1 MKTADGFDR
10 RTLLRGSVLLSAGA
24 LLGPAALDRALEASA
39 AELPT
44 GAAPFVDS
52 YRTNVLANLTPET
65 NAAVRVLAGMRDL
78 WRTGSA
84 WDNGVVLN
92 RDVLTANIRH
102 VARITGARTPDE
114 AKRAF
119 IVDRQHQSYAAIG
132 GLGPLAEMYRAAALA
147 VTGITSAPDGTPPST
162 VDEKLPPDAPA
173 GSALGAG
180 SPDSALGQVVLL
192 VNTLRGPFASGN
204 PSKYAHQYPR
214 PWRLTPE
221 STVAPAGTTD
231 EFGYPVYRSDVVA
244 APQLLRQR
252 SFSPT
257 DDGGYP
263 SGHTNALHLAC
274 LALAYAI
281 PERFQELVTRAFDL
295 ADTRIVA
302 GMHSPADVIGGRIL
316 ATALAAAALA
326 DPQNATL
333 KAAARTQAS
342 EYFRQRTGVGLAE
355 YAHSADITTDP
366 YADREANAALVA
378 SRLTYNLPRTGRR
391 VPPTVPKGAEVLLET
406 RQPYLSASQR
416 REVLRTTALPSGHA
430 LLDGP
435 EQWGRLN
442 LFAAADGYGAFNAD
456 VRVDMDANRGGFHAA
471 DTWHNAIGGRGGLAK
486 RGTGTLTLAG
496 ANTYTGETRVEGGT
510 LVAATA
516 TALGAGDIKLRAG
529 TLRLAT
535 DEVRVRG
542 SYRQNAGTTLAVTL
556 RPGGCPVLTAARP
569 ITLAPGSTL
578 EISLEDARVGDVLP
592 VLAAPVVLGRF
603 SRIDVVGGEHRVTA
617 RYGPGGLSVRV
628 QRSS

>member
-1 MKTADGFDR
+1 MTTAEGFDR
-10 RTLLRGSVLLSAGA
+10 RTLLRRSAMLSAG
-24 LLGPAALDRALEASA
+24 LLVGPTALDRALEASA

-52 YRTNVLANLTPET
+52 YRTNVLANQTPET
-65 NAAVRVLAGMRDL
+65 NAAVRALSGMQDL
-78 WRTGSA
+78 WRTGSG

-92 RDVLTANIRH
+92 RNVLRANVRH
-102 VARITGARTPDE
+102 VARITGARTADQ

-132 GLGPLAEMYRAAALA
+132 GLGPLAELYKTGAKA

-192 VNTLRGPFASGN
+192 VNTVRGQFASGN
-204 PSKYAHQYPR
+204 PSKFAYQYPR
-214 PWRLTPE
+214 PWRLSPDSE
-221 STVAPAGTTD
+221 VAPTGETD
-231 EFGYPVYRSDVVA
+231 ELGYPVYRTDVVV

-252 SFSPT
+252 SQKPAE
-257 DDGGYP
+257 DGGYP

-295 ADTRIVA
+295 ADMRIVA
-302 GMHSPADVIGGRIL
+302 GMHSPVDVIGGRTL
-316 ATALAAAALA
+316 ATALAAATLA

-342 EYFRQRTGVGLAE
+342 EYFRQLVGADLVE
-355 YAHSADITTDP
+355 YAHSADSSTDP
-366 YADREANAALVA
+366 YADREANAALVEPL
-378 SRLTYNLPRTGRR
+378 LTYGLPKTGKRI
-391 VPPTVPKGAEVLLET
+391 PMTVPKGAEVLLET
-406 RQPYLSASQR
+406 RQPYLTANQR
-416 REVLRTTALPSGHA
+416 REVLRTTALAPGHA

-442 LFAAADGYGAFNAD
+442 LFAAADGFGAFDSD

-471 DTWHNAIGGRGGLAK
+471 DTWHNSIDGRGGLVK
-486 RGTGTLTLAG
+486 RGSGTLTLAG
-496 ANTYTGETRVEGGT
+496 TNSYTGATRIEGGT
-510 LVAATA
+510 LVAGSASS
-516 TALGAGDIKLRAG
+516 LGKGDVELRSG
-529 TLRLAT
+529 TLRLESA
-535 DEVRVRG
+535 VRVRG
-542 SYRQNAGTTLAVTL
+542 YRQGTGSVLAVTV
-556 RPGGCPVLTAARP
+556 RRGACAPLTSGRP
-569 ITLAPGSTL
+569 ISLASGCTL
-578 EISLEDARVGDVLP
+578 EITLEDVPAGVVVP
-592 VLAAPVVLGRF
+592 VLAAPVLTGRF
-603 SRIDVVGGEHRVTA
+603 AQITVAGGGRRVQPQYSLA
-617 RYGPGGLSVRV
+617 GLSVRV
-628 QRSS
+628 LS

>member
-1 MKTADGFDR
+1 MTTAAEGFDR
-10 RTLLRGSVLLSAGA
+10 RTLLRRSAMLSAG
-24 LLGPAALDRALEASA
+24 LLIGPAALDRALEASA

-52 YRTNVLANLTPET
+52 YRTNVLANQTPET
-65 NAAVRVLAGMRDL
+65 NAAVRALSGMQDL
-78 WRTGSA
+78 WRTGSS

-92 RDVLTANIRH
+92 RSVLTANVRH
-102 VARITGARTPDE
+102 VARITAARTADQ

-119 IVDRQHQSYAAIG
+119 IVDRQHQSYSAIG
-132 GLGPLAEMYRAAALA
+132 GLGPLAELYKAGAKA

-192 VNTLRGPFASGN
+192 VNTLRGNFASGN
-204 PSKYAHQYPR
+204 PSKFAYQYPR
-214 PWRLTPE
+214 PWRLSPDSE
-221 STVAPAGTTD
+221 VAPTGETD
-231 EFGYPVYRSDVVA
+231 EFGYPVYRTDVVV

-252 SFSPT
+252 SLKPAE
-257 DDGGYP
+257 DGGYP

-295 ADTRIVA
+295 ADMRIVA

-316 ATALAAAALA
+316 ATALAAATLA

-333 KAAARTQAS
+333 KAAARAQAS
-342 EYFRQRTGVGLAE
+342 EYFRQQVGGDLFGH
-355 YAHSADITTDP
+355 AHSAGTATDP

-378 SRLTYNLPRTGRR
+378 PKLTYGLPKTGRR
-391 VPPTVPKGAEVLLET
+391 IEMTVPKGAEVLLET
-406 RQPYLSASQR
+406 RLPYLSANQR

-442 LFAAADGYGAFNAD
+442 LFAAADGFGAFDSD
-456 VRVDMDANRGGFHAA
+456 VRVEMDANRGGFHAA
-471 DTWHNAIGGRGGLAK
+471 DTWHNAIGGRGGLVK
-486 RGTGTLTLAG
+486 RGTGVLTLAG
-496 ANTYTGETRVEGGT
+496 VNSYTGATRVEGGT
-510 LVAATA
+510 LVAGSPA
-516 TALGAGDIKLRAG
+516 ALGKGDVELRSG
-529 TLRLAT
+529 TLRLESA
-535 DEVRVRG
+535 VRVR
-542 SYRQNAGTTLAVTL
+542 SYRQGSGSTLAVTV
-556 RPGGCPVLTAARP
+556 RKGACAPLTAGRP
-569 ITLAPGSTL
+569 VTLASGSTL
-578 EISLEDARVGDVLP
+578 EITLEDVPAGTVVP
-592 VLAAPVVLGRF
+592 VLAAPVLAGRF
-603 SRIDVVGGEHRVTA
+603 ARITVAGGQRRVQA
-617 RYGPGGLSVRV
+617 QYGLAGLSVRV
-628 QRSS
+628 LD

>member
-1 MKTADGFDR
+1 MTTVNGFDR
-10 RTLLRGSVLLSAGA
+10 RTLLRRSAMLSTAL
-24 LLGPAALDRALEASA
+24 LLGPTALDRALEASA

-52 YRTNVLANLTPET
+52 YRTNVLANQTPET
-65 NAAVRVLAGMRDL
+65 NAAVRALSGMQDL
-78 WRTGSA
+78 WRTGSS
-84 WDNGVVLN
+84 WNTGVVLN
-92 RDVLTANIRH
+92 RNVLTANVRH
-102 VARITGARTPDE
+102 VARITQARTADQ

-132 GLGPLAEMYRAAALA
+132 GLGPLAEPYKAGAKA

-180 SPDSALGQVVLL
+180 SPDSALGQVVTL
-192 VNTLRGPFASGN
+192 VNTLRGNFASGN
-204 PSKYAHQYPR
+204 PSKYAYQYPR
-214 PWRLTPE
+214 PWRLSPDSEVVPTG
-221 STVAPAGTTD
+221 ATD
-231 EFGYPVYRSDVVA
+231 QFGYPVYRTDVVV

-252 SFSPT
+252 NLSPV

-295 ADTRIVA
+295 ADMRIVA
-302 GMHSPADVIGGRIL
+302 GMHSPVDVIGGRIL
-316 ATALAAAALA
+316 ATALAAATLA

-342 EYFRQRTGVGLAE
+342 EYFRQYTSDLFG
-355 YAHSADITTDP
+355 YAHSAGLAADP

-378 SRLTYNLPRTGRR
+378 PLLTYGLPKTGQR
-391 VPPTVPKGAEVLLET
+391 VAMTVPKGAEVLLET
-406 RQPYLSASQR
+406 RLPYLSANQR

-442 LFAAADGYGAFNAD
+442 LFAAADGYGAFDSDA
-456 VRVDMDANRGGFHAA
+456 RVDMDANRGGFHAA
-471 DTWHNAIGGRGGLAK
+471 DTWHNAIGGRGGLVK

-496 ANTYTGETRVEGGT
+496 ASTYTGGTRVEGGT
-510 LVAATA
+510 LVAAA
-516 TALGAGDIKLRAG
+516 PSALGNGDVDLRAG
-529 TLRLAT
+529 TLRVT
-535 DEVRVRG
+535 GEVRVRG
-542 SYRQNAGTTLAVTL
+542 YRQSSGTTLAVTV
-556 RPGGCPVLTAARP
+556 RPGNCAALTSGRP
-569 ITLAPGSTL
+569 ISLASGSTL
-578 EISLEDARVGDVLP
+578 ELSLENARAGTVLP
-592 VLAAPVVLGRF
+592 VLSAPVLFGRF
-603 SRIDVVGGEHRVTA
+603 ARITVAGGEHRVQA
-617 RYGPGGLSVRV
+617 RYTPSGLSVRV
-628 QRSS
+628 VD

>member
-1 MKTADGFDR
+1 MTTADRFGR
-10 RTLLRGSVLLSAGA
+10 RTLLRRSAMLSAG
-24 LLGPAALDRALEASA
+24 LLIGPTALDRALEASA
-39 AELPT
+39 AGLPT

-52 YRTNVLANLTPET
+52 YRTNVPANLTPET
-65 NAAVRVLAGMRDL
+65 NAAVRALSGMRDL
-78 WRTGSA
+78 WRTGSR
-84 WDNGVVLN
+84 WDDGVVLN
-92 RDVLTANIRH
+92 QAVLRANVRH
-102 VARITGARTPDE
+102 VVRITGARTADQ

-119 IVDRQHQSYAAIG
+119 IVDRQHQSYSAIG
-132 GLGPLAEMYRAAALA
+132 GLGPLAELYKAGAKA

-162 VDEKLPPDAPA
+162 VDDKLPADAPA

-214 PWRLTPE
+214 PWRMTQD
-221 STVAPAGTTD
+221 STVVPTGETD
-231 EFGYPVYRSDVVA
+231 EFGYPVYDSEVVV

-252 SFSPT
+252 NLSPV
-257 DDGGYP
+257 DDGGFP

-316 ATALAAAALA
+316 ATALAAATLA

-342 EYFRQRTGVGLAE
+342 EYFRQHAGVDLFD
-355 YAHSADITTDP
+355 YAHSAGTSTDP
-366 YADREANAALVA
+366 YADREANAALVTPL
-378 SRLTYNLPRTGRR
+378 LTYGLPRTGRR
-391 VPPTVPKGAEVLLET
+391 VEMTVPKAAEVLLET
-406 RQPYLSASQR
+406 RLPYLTANQR

-442 LFAAADGYGAFNAD
+442 LFAAADGYGAFDTDA
-456 VRVDMDANRGGFHAA
+456 RVEMDANRGGFHAA
-471 DTWHNAIGGRGGLAK
+471 DTWHNAIAGHGGLVK

-496 ANTYTGETRVEGGT
+496 VNSYTGATRVEGGT
-510 LVAATA
+510 LVAGSAS
-516 TALGAGDIKLRAG
+516 ALGKGDVELRSG
-529 TLRLAT
+529 TLRLESA
-535 DEVRVRG
+535 VRMR
-542 SYRQNAGTTLAVTL
+542 SYRQGSGSVLAVTV
-556 RPGGCPVLTAARP
+556 RKGGCAPLTSGRP
-569 ITLAPGSTL
+569 ITLAGGSTL
-578 EISLEDARVGDVLP
+578 EITLEDVPAGAVVP
-592 VLAAPVVLGRF
+592 VLAAPVLAGRF
-603 SRIDVVGGEHRVTA
+603 ARITVAGGERQVQA
-617 RYGPGGLSVRV
+617 RYSPAGLSVRV
-628 QRSS
+628 LS

>member
-1 MKTADGFDR
+1 MTTADGIDR
-10 RTLLRGSVLLSAGA
+10 RTLLRRSAMLSAG
-24 LLGPAALDRALEASA
+24 LLIGPTALDRALEASA

-65 NAAVRVLAGMRDL
+65 NAAVRILSGMQDS

-84 WDNGVVLN
+84 WDNGVVLD
-92 RDVLTANIRH
+92 REVLGANVRH
-102 VARITGARTPDE
+102 VARTTGARTADQ

-132 GLGPLAEMYRAAALA
+132 GLGPLAELYRAGAKA
-147 VTGITSAPDGTPPST
+147 VTGITEAPDGTPPST

-204 PSKYAHQYPR
+204 PSKYAYQYPR
-214 PWRLTPE
+214 PWRLTPD
-221 STVAPAGTTD
+221 STVAPTGAVD
-231 EFGYPVYRSDVVA
+231 EFGYPVYRTNVEV

-252 SFSPT
+252 SLKPA

-295 ADTRIVA
+295 SDMRIVA

-316 ATALAAAALA
+316 ATALAAATLA
-326 DPQNATL
+326 DPQHAGL
-333 KAAARTQAS
+333 KAAARAQADA
-342 EYFRQRTGVGLAE
+342 YFRQHAGGDL
-355 YAHSADITTDP
+355 YDFAHSADTTTDP

-378 SRLTYNLPRTGRR
+378 ARLTYGLPKLRR
-391 VPPTVPKGAEVLLET
+391 RAPMTVPKGAEVLLET
-406 RQPYLSASQR
+406 RQPYLTASQR

-435 EQWGRLN
+435 EKWGRLN
-442 LFAAADGYGAFNAD
+442 LFAAADGYGAFDAD

-471 DTWHNAIGGRGGLAK
+471 DTWHNPIGGPGGLVK
-486 RGTGTLTLAG
+486 RGSGTLTLAG
-496 ANTYTGETRVEGGT
+496 ANSYTGGTRVEGGT
-510 LVAATA
+510 LVAASPS
-516 TALGAGDIKLRAG
+516 ALGKGDVDLRAG
-529 TLRLAT
+529 TLRLPGRI
-535 DEVRVRG
+535 RVRG
-542 SYRQNAGTTLAVTL
+542 YRQATGTTLAVVL
-556 RPGGCPVLTAARP
+556 RQDDCAVLTSARP
-569 ITLAPGSTL
+569 INLAHGSTL
-578 EISLEDARVGDVLP
+578 EISLENVRPGAVLP
-592 VLAAPVVLGRF
+592 VLAAPVLLGRF
-603 SRIDVVGGEHRVTA
+603 ARITVTGGQYRVEPKYLPT
-617 RYGPGGLSVRV
+617 GVSIRV
-628 QRSS
+628 LPA